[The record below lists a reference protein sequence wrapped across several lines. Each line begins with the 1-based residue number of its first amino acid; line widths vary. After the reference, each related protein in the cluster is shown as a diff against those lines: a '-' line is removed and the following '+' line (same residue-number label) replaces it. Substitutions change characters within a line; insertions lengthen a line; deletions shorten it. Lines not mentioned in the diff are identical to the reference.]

1 MYIVVLWHSGVV
13 TSVDTHNTVT
23 MNVLFVHS
31 MCYLCIQCV
40 TYAFNVL
47 IVQLFYIDMFYNTGL
62 LEYLCGK

>member
-1 MYIVVLWHSGVV
+1 MNVLFVHSMCYLCIQCVIYAF
-13 TSVDTHNTVT
+13 
-23 MNVLFVHS
+23 NVLFVHS